1 MSSEHKSIRFG
12 DLLASEG
19 TRNGLYKSKEFHG
32 RGAKIV
38 NMGEL
43 FAYPRLFN
51 VKMKR
56 VDIDSAEEQKFS
68 LKAGDLLFAR
78 RSLVAEGAGKCSI
91 VKEVKGATVFESSI
105 IRARVDTNKADS
117 EYLYY
122 TFSSVVGRNL
132 LGTILRQT
140 AVSGITG
147 TDLVELEIPLPPVA
161 EQKAIAH
168 ILGTLDDKI
177 ELNRKTNEILEAMA
191 KALFKSWFVDFD
203 PVRAKV
209 EGRPT
214 GLPAEISDLFPDSFE
229 DSELG
234 EIPSGWRVFELGDCS
249 LHIESGTR
257 PKGGIDKNL
266 AFGIPSIGA
275 ESISPIGQFDFSKT
289 KWVDAAFAQ
298 SAGRGWIQNYDV
310 ALYKDGGKPGE
321 FRPRTALYGDGFPF
335 DKAMVNEHVFLLR
348 SSQPGQPY
356 LYYLFNFDLVLAQI
370 IHRGSSKGAQPGLN
384 QEEVRTSSFVK
395 PDKKVLDVF
404 NLTIEPSIRKQ
415 LLLGKDC
422 QVLSQLRDALLP
434 KLISGEL
441 RIPDAEKM
449 LEEVGI

>member
-1 MSSEHKSIRFG
+1 MSFEHMAIRFG
-12 DLLASEG
+12 DLLTSEG
-19 TRNGLYKSKEFHG
+19 TRNGIYKSKEFHG

-43 FAYPRLFN
+43 FAFPRLFN
-51 VKMKR
+51 VEMKR
-56 VDIDSAEEQKFS
+56 VDIDSGEEGKFS

-91 VKEVKGATVFESSI
+91 VKEVEGVTVFESSI
-105 IRARVDTNKADS
+105 IRARVDATKADS

-177 ELNRKTNEILEAMA
+177 QLNRKTNETLEAMA

-203 PVRAKV
+203 PVRAKA

-234 EIPSGWRVFELGDCS
+234 EIPSGWEVGGLEEFLVLQRGFDLPAPQRIKGAYPVVAA
-249 LHIESGTR
+249 SGVSGNHNE
-257 PKGGIDKNL
+257 PM
-266 AFGIPSIGA
+266 
-275 ESISPIGQFDFSKT
+275 
-289 KWVDAAFAQ
+289 AFAPGVVT
-298 SAGRGWIQNYDV
+298 GRSGVLGKVFYIQTDFFPLNTTLW
-310 ALYKDGGKPGE
+310 AKE
-321 FRPRTALYGDGFPF
+321 FRLATPIYGY
-335 DKAMVNEHVFLLR
+335 FLLCDID
-348 SSQPGQPY
+348 
-356 LYYLFNFDLVLAQI
+356 FA
-370 IHRGSSKGAQPGLN
+370 
-384 QEEVRTSSFVK
+384 
-395 PDKKVLDVF
+395 VF
-404 NLTIEPSIRKQ
+404 NAGSAVPTLNRNHLGSLRFPLPPKALVVSFTEVAVDLMKRKE
-415 LLLGKDC
+415 GI
-422 QVLSQLRDALLP
+422 VAETSNLSATRDALLP
-434 KLISGEL
+434 KLISGEI

>member
-1 MSSEHKSIRFG
+1 MSSERKSIRFG

-19 TRNGLYKSKEFHG
+19 TRNGIYKSKEFHG

-43 FAYPRLFN
+43 FAYPRLFD
-51 VKMKR
+51 VEMKR
-56 VDIDSAEEQKFS
+56 VDIDSGEEEKFS

-91 VKEVKGATVFESSI
+91 VKEVEGATVFESSI
-105 IRARVDTNKADS
+105 IRARVDASKADS

-122 TFSSVVGRNL
+122 TFSSVVGRSL

-203 PVRAKV
+203 PVRAKA

-214 GLPAEISDLFPDSFE
+214 GLPAELSDLFPDSFE

-234 EIPSGWRVFELGDCS
+234 EIPSGWERGRLEEIL
-249 LHIESGTR
+249 E
-257 PKGGIDKNL
+257 IDPPRQL
-266 AFGIPSIGA
+266 RRG
-275 ESISPIGQFDFSKT
+275 SISPYLEMKGVPTSGHSA
-289 KWVDAAFAQ
+289 VD
-298 SAGRGWIQNYDV
+298 V
-310 ALYKDGGKPGE
+310 
-321 FRPRTALYGDGFPF
+321 
-335 DKAMVNEHVFLLR
+335 
-348 SSQPGQPY
+348 
-356 LYYLFNFDLVLAQI
+356 
-370 IHRGSSKGAQPGLN
+370 
-384 QEEVRTSSFVK
+384 
-395 PDKKVLDVF
+395 
-404 NLTIEPSIRKQ
+404 
-415 LLLGKDC
+415 
-422 QVLSQLRDALLP
+422 
-434 KLISGEL
+434 
-441 RIPDAEKM
+441 
-449 LEEVGI
+449 

>member
-1 MSSEHKSIRFG
+1 MSSEQKSIRFG
-12 DLLASEG
+12 DLLTSEG
-19 TRNGLYKSKEFHG
+19 TRNGIYKSKEFHG

-51 VKMKR
+51 IEMKR
-56 VDIDSAEEQKFS
+56 VDIDSGERGKFS

-91 VKEVKGATVFESSI
+91 VKEVEGATVFESSI
-105 IRARVDTNKADS
+105 IRARVDATKADS

-147 TDLVELEIPLPPVA
+147 TDLVELEVPLPPVA
-161 EQKAIAH
+161 NQKAIAH

-177 ELNRKTNEILEAMA
+177 ELNRKTNETLEAMA

-203 PVRAKV
+203 PVKAKA
-209 EGRPT
+209 EGRST

-234 EIPSGWRVFELGDCS
+234 EIPSGWEVKALDEIAHFLNGLALQKFPPEDGAATLPVIKIAQLRKGDSSGADRCSTSVPAEYVVRNGDLLFSWSGSLAVDIWSGGDGALNQHLFKVTSKTHGKWFFYQWVKHHLPVFQEIAQGKATTMGHIQRHHLAEAKTLIPTPS
-249 LHIESGTR
+249 LLAAMDSVFAPLLDR
-257 PKGGIDKNL
+257 
-266 AFGIPSIGA
+266 AFGLRR
-275 ESISPIGQFDFSKT
+275 
-289 KWVDAAFAQ
+289 Q
-298 SAGRGWIQNYDV
+298 SSE
-310 ALYKDGGKPGE
+310 L
-321 FRPRTALYGDGFPF
+321 
-335 DKAMVNEHVFLLR
+335 
-348 SSQPGQPY
+348 SS
-356 LYYLFNFDLVLAQI
+356 
-370 IHRGSSKGAQPGLN
+370 
-384 QEEVRTSSFVK
+384 VRDT
-395 PDKKVLDVF
+395 
-404 NLTIEPSIRKQ
+404 
-415 LLLGKDC
+415 
-422 QVLSQLRDALLP
+422 LLP
-434 KLISGEL
+434 KLISGEI

-449 LEEVGI
+449 LEEVGV